1 MPDMTPMLLYF
12 ILRKHR
18 YKPTT
23 PRHHPTPKGTLS
35 PSTPR
40 GDTPHGSRP
49 CPGTPG
55 VRSSPSSLPKPAG
68 PATPRATPAPARPAV
83 PASARGGLQRRAALM
98 ALRCSR
104 RPLPSAPGRRHLAR
118 PGPGTPSGSAL
129 PPAAEGSPA
138 PGAGGE
144 RGANIADPRL
154 PKNSPDPCRGTQL
167 ACFWRWLLKY

>member
-1 MPDMTPMLLYF
+1 MLLYF

-55 VRSSPSSLPKPAG
+55 VRSPPSSLPKPAG

-154 PKNSPDPCRGTQL
+154 PKNSTDPCRGTQL